1 MEKHRNKFFTI
12 FIIAG
17 TFLTAG
23 LAIWGSLKIKNEVPT
38 TTNFALEANTENP
51 VRDEKVDILSP
62 DGKATL
68 TVKNIREAS
77 GLVSQTFYISSD
89 ADKTPIKIFEK
100 KSNPENLV
108 TVPDNT
114 FSPDNK
120 RLFLKYEEG
129 GTTRYIVMRTDGKD
143 IKEGSQTVEIESLF
157 SEKHPD
163 YVITDV
169 TGWGSYSLIVVNTD
183 TKDGKIGPSWW
194 FDLSNFSFIRLS
206 SRFN

>member
-23 LAIWGSLKIKNEVPT
+23 MAIWGSLKVKNEVPV

-51 VRDEKVDILSP
+51 VKDEKVDILSP

-68 TVKNIREAS
+68 TVKNIRETS
-77 GLVSQTFYISSD
+77 GLVSQTFYVSSD
-89 ADKTPIKIFEK
+89 ADKTLVKIFEK

-114 FSPDNK
+114 FSPNNK
-120 RLFLKYEEG
+120 HLFLKYEEG

-143 IKEGSQTVEIESLF
+143 IKEGSHTVEIGSLF

-169 TGWGSYSLIVVNTD
+169 TGWGSYSLIVVNTN
-183 TKDGKIGPSWW
+183 TKDDKTGPSWW

>member
-157 SEKHPD
+157 SAK
-163 YVITDV
+163 
-169 TGWGSYSLIVVNTD
+169 
-183 TKDGKIGPSWW
+183 
-194 FDLSNFSFIRLS
+194 
-206 SRFN
+206 